1 MRILIVEDE
10 PRLLRS
16 LAKALR
22 EEAYA
27 VDVAAAGDDGL
38 YKAESY
44 DYDAIVLDIMLPV
57 SMAGKCWS
65 ACANKSQLLC

>member
-22 EEAYA
+22 EIWMPAC
-27 VDVAAAGDDGL
+27 
-38 YKAESY
+38 
-44 DYDAIVLDIMLPV
+44 PV
-57 SMAGKCWS
+57 KNSFQ
-65 ACANKSQLLC
+65 QLLSERFLSPQAFGKG

>member
-1 MRILIVEDE
+1 
-10 PRLLRS
+10 
-16 LAKALR
+16 LR

-65 ACANKSQLLC
+65 ACASKSQLLC